1 MRKQIAWITAAALL
15 CGMLSGCGSSSAAD
29 GTQSSAAASS
39 SAAAEN
45 ASASSA
51 EAESSIVLPENMTEN
66 ELLEQI
72 ITLHGCYDHEADDKV
87 NALLKELGSRDERK
101 GKLWTDIMK
110 YWDYANNELKVNV
123 DEVPTDLP
131 QDDTLALAVLGFELN
146 PDGTMQDELVGRLE
160 IALKC
165 AEQYPNAYVICTGGG
180 TAANAPEVTEGR
192 LMGDW
197 MLEHGLAKERLIVED
212 QSHTTAENAENS
224 YDILLRDYPQVDSV
238 MLISSSYHIAW
249 GALLFEAGFL
259 RSASEKQTPEIHVIS
274 NCSCP
279 ITNDKY
285 LWSEILRWET
295 GGMLQMIGND
305 ELAMQYYFDYDSVKK
320 PVL

>member
-1 MRKQIAWITAAALL
+1 MRKQIAWMAAASLL
-15 CGMLSGCGSSSAAD
+15 CGILSGCGSALQNDSAPSSPAPETSISAA
-29 GTQSSAAASS
+29 
-39 SAAAEN
+39 
-45 ASASSA
+45 
-51 EAESSIVLPENMTEN
+51 AESSIVLSENMTEN

-72 ITLHGCYDHEADDKV
+72 ITLHGCYDHAADDKV
-87 NALLKELGSRDERK
+87 NALLKELGGRDERK
-101 GKLWTDIMK
+101 GKLWTDIME

-123 DEVPTDLP
+123 DEVPDDLP

-160 IALKC
+160 VALKC
-165 AEQYPNAYVICTGGG
+165 AEHYPNAYVICTGGG
-180 TAANAPEVTEGR
+180 TAMGAPDVTEGR

-197 MLEHGLAKERLIVED
+197 MLAHGLAGERLIVED

-224 YDILLRDYPQVDSV
+224 YDILLRDYPQVNSV

-249 GALLFEAGFL
+249 GSLLFEAGFL
-259 RSASEKQTPEIHVIS
+259 RSASEKQTPEIHVRS

-295 GGMLQMIGND
+295 GGMLQMIGNT
-305 ELAMQYYFDYDSVKK
+305 ELALQYYSNYDNVKK